1 MHPTVNTFRLFSLKS
16 AFTPQSECTNWAK
29 GRPRAI
35 PQRPSAHSHLFPRLL
50 ASGCPVSHGHS
61 AQTPARA
68 KTWTSPVFGSAL
80 LASDLPAQGR
90 GELCP
95 TTRWQSRR
103 LRSRTREP
111 RRVPRALFTPNLTPG
126 KRKSHYAGISAHLH
140 AAYTAVKATALG
152 SSALRYPR
160 PPVSPPAPCSL
171 WPDPPSSTLSFVRF
185 GSYSSSLRPGEKTW
199 GSRAKTIK
207 RSLPQR
213 ALSQSLAQGALR
225 TSVPIARGLGGGA
238 GSECRLG
245 PDTAR
250 HFWWKP
256 QRLLCKGHE
265 RNEKGETMTF

>member
-16 AFTPQSECTNWAK
+16 AFTPQSECTNWTK

-61 AQTPARA
+61 AQAPARA
-68 KTWTSPVFGSAL
+68 KSWTSPEFGSAL

-90 GELCP
+90 GVLCP
-95 TTRWQSRR
+95 TTRWPSRC
-103 LRSRTREP
+103 LRSRNREP

-152 SSALRYPR
+152 SSVIRYPR

-171 WPDPPSSTLSFVRF
+171 LPEPPSSALSFVRF
-185 GSYSSSLRPGEKTW
+185 GSSDPGRNLGLTCKSYEATA
-199 GSRAKTIK
+199 SPA
-207 RSLPQR
+207 R
-213 ALSQSLAQGALR
+213 ALAKPCSGRFKDLGADR
-225 TSVPIARGLGGGA
+225 AGFGGRGG
-238 GSECRLG
+238 
-245 PDTAR
+245 
-250 HFWWKP
+250 
-256 QRLLCKGHE
+256 
-265 RNEKGETMTF
+265 